1 MNRCSAMTEGE
12 GQEYAYHA
20 HRRELTNMSVKNL
33 MVHLDP
39 GKQTPARLKL
49 AVALARK
56 HAARLVG
63 VFGQRAE
70 PKRVGVVATWPSP
83 EYVKAAKA
91 SKAAFEKTTADLADA
106 EWRDINRGSDA
117 ELLRQITDSAR
128 YCDLM
133 ILGQHE
139 EDVKNHVPHE
149 LPEEVVIHSGRPILV
164 VPYAGNFR
172 ELGQR
177 PLIAWNSSREAAHA
191 LNDALPLI
199 EDCKEVT
206 VVSLDTRREGA
217 EAACSEVARHLACH
231 GIKSK
236 TDVLM
241 VDSVGIMD
249 MLLNRVADLRADLLV
264 MGANSQI
271 GFPFV
276 SGGAGTRHI
285 LQHMTVP
292 VLMSS

>member
-1 MNRCSAMTEGE
+1 
-12 GQEYAYHA
+12 
-20 HRRELTNMSVKNL
+20 MSVKNL

-39 GKQTPARLKL
+39 GKRTAARLKL

-56 HAARLVG
+56 HGARLVG

-70 PKRVGVVATWPSP
+70 PRRVGVVATWPSA

-91 SKAAFEKTTADLADA
+91 SKAAFEKATADLAAA

-117 ELLRQITDSAR
+117 ELLLQITDSAR
-128 YCDLM
+128 FCDLM
-133 ILGQHE
+133 ILGQHDE
-139 EDVKNHVPHE
+139 EVKAHVPHE
-149 LPEEVVIHSGRPILV
+149 LPQEVVVNSGRPILV
-164 VPYAGNFR
+164 VPYAGDFR
-172 ELGQR
+172 ELGKR
-177 PLIAWNSSREAAHA
+177 PLIAWNNSREAAHA

-199 EDCKEVT
+199 KDCKKVV
-206 VVSLDTRREGA
+206 VVSLDTRLASA
-217 EAACSEVARHLACH
+217 EASCAEVARHLACH
-231 GIKSK
+231 GLKAK
-236 TDVLM
+236 TDVMM
-241 VDSVGIMD
+241 VENVGVMD
-249 MLLNRVADLRADLLV
+249 MLLNRVADFGADLLV